1 VIHRTATLA
10 IVLLLAPF
18 LAPAQDGP
26 PTYLLINNATVWDG
40 TSDAAAP
47 GMNVLVEN
55 NLIKQISAEPIPFNP
70 SANTTVIDGGGV
82 SGKVSHMSLVST
94 TFMTFDNQKLVV
106 PNNSIWGGSDH
117 QCYGP
122 THAAS

>member
-1 VIHRTATLA
+1 MIHRIAALA

-40 TSDAAAP
+40 TSDIATP

-55 NLIKQISAEPIPFNP
+55 NLVKQISAEPIAVNR
-70 SANTTVIDGGGV
+70 SAI
-82 SGKVSHMSLVST
+82 SGHNDLALLT
-94 TFMTFDNQKLVV
+94 EDPLNDIF
-106 PNNSIWGGSDH
+106 SIRGDSSVGQDR
-117 QCYGP
+117 
-122 THAAS
+122 